1 MILMN
6 YFATLNPVAFTN
18 ALPGNIAQG
27 LIWGIMALGVYITFR
42 LLDFADLTVDGSF
55 ATGGAVTVMMTINGY
70 NIWVSLLCAC
80 IAGLLAGLCT
90 GLLHTKLGIPPILAG
105 ILTQI
110 ALYSINLN
118 IMQRHANQALSA
130 DKYNLVLSSR
140 NLTHAIIVG
149 VIFSV
154 VIIAVLYWYFGT
166 EQGSAIRATGCN
178 PAMSK
183 AQGINIDNMKLIGL
197 ALSNAIV
204 ALSGGLLSQYSG
216 FSDVNMGRGGI
227 VIGLAAVIIGEVL
240 GDAILGKHMNFMGK
254 LIFVIFGGIVYYIV
268 IGIVLWLQMPSDDL
282 KLFTAI
288 IVAIF
293 LAVPYLKGKSKA
305 SFKKAG
311 KRSAAALNA
320 KEGKLMLEIRNVHK
334 TFNPGTINEKHALNG
349 VNLKLEEGDFVTVI
363 GGNGAG
369 KSTMLNAVAGTWPV
383 DDGSILIDGVDV
395 TGLPE
400 FKRASFLGRVFQDP
414 MTGTTATM
422 QIDENLALAARRGKR
437 RGLGWGITKAE
448 KEHFH
453 ELLKELDLGL
463 EDRMTSK
470 VGLLSGGQR
479 QAVTLLMASLQKPK
493 VLLLDEHTAALDPKT
508 ASKVL
513 TLTDKIIKENSL
525 TAMMVTHNMR
535 DAIAHGNRLI
545 MMNNGQVVLNISG
558 EEKKNLTVEDLLMKF
573 EEVSG
578 EEFASDKALL
588 G

>member
-1 MILMN
+1 MEVFNKMILMN

-105 ILTQI
+105 ILTRI

-305 SFKKAG
+305 SFKRPA
-311 KRSAAALNA
+311 N
-320 KEGKLMLEIRNVHK
+320 
-334 TFNPGTINEKHALNG
+334 
-349 VNLKLEEGDFVTVI
+349 
-363 GGNGAG
+363 
-369 KSTMLNAVAGTWPV
+369 
-383 DDGSILIDGVDV
+383 
-395 TGLPE
+395 
-400 FKRASFLGRVFQDP
+400 
-414 MTGTTATM
+414 
-422 QIDENLALAARRGKR
+422 
-437 RGLGWGITKAE
+437 
-448 KEHFH
+448 
-453 ELLKELDLGL
+453 
-463 EDRMTSK
+463 
-470 VGLLSGGQR
+470 
-479 QAVTLLMASLQKPK
+479 
-493 VLLLDEHTAALDPKT
+493 
-508 ASKVL
+508 
-513 TLTDKIIKENSL
+513 
-525 TAMMVTHNMR
+525 
-535 DAIAHGNRLI
+535 
-545 MMNNGQVVLNISG
+545 
-558 EEKKNLTVEDLLMKF
+558 
-573 EEVSG
+573 
-578 EEFASDKALL
+578 ALL
-588 G
+588 QHLMQRRANKC